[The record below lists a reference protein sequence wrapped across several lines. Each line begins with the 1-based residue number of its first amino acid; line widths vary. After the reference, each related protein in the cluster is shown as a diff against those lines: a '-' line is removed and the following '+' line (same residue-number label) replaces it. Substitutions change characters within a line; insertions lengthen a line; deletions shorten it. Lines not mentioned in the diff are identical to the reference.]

1 MLSLRP
7 AQKRVRSLLLAAA
20 AAMLAVPAADA
31 FAADK
36 TPDLG
41 MARLRD
47 FKIQHENGKKL
58 LRYTAI
64 IVNVGQGP
72 FEVVGT
78 RSSTSSGMSV
88 AQRIFDD
95 TGGSRTIPTSA
106 SMYFAGDGH
115 YHWHVRDLELGS
127 LKRLPDHAKLRS
139 AAKHGFCFYDNYGFG
154 STASALYTST
164 NSCVGGSSALQVKMG
179 LSTGWGDAY
188 WWNTVGQYVDVSG
201 LPNGTYRLET
211 VVNPNLGISQANSTN
226 DLTWV
231 DLRLKGDSVK
241 IESYGPSA

>member
-7 AQKRVRSLLLAAA
+7 APKRFRSLLLAAA

-41 MARLRD
+41 MAKLRD
-47 FKIQHENGKKL
+47 LQIKYEDGKKL

-64 IVNVGQGP
+64 VVNVGPGP
-72 FEVVGT
+72 FQVEGT
-78 RSSTSSGMSV
+78 RSSTSSSMSV

-115 YHWHVRDLELGS
+115 SHWHVRDLELGS
-127 LKRLPDHAKLRS
+127 FKRLPDQVKLRS
-139 AAKHGFCFYDNYGFG
+139 AAKHGFCFYDNYRYG
-154 STASALYTST
+154 STANALFTST
-164 NSCVGGSSALQVKMG
+164 NSCAGGSSALQVKMG

-188 WWNTVGQYVDVSG
+188 WWNTVGQYVDISG
-201 LPNGTYRLET
+201 LPNGKYRLET
-211 VVNPNLGISQANSTN
+211 AVNPNLGFSQANSAN

-231 DLRLKGDSVK
+231 DIGLKNNRVT